1 MFQRLIYIPTQ
12 RAERL
17 PTVRR
22 TDMLIERFLSSLRYV
37 RNDAHFQRNKGL
49 SAAASPPPTTPTN
62 DANPLRGDPCGPCGR
77 LPCGHLRCGHLRPCK
92 GFDCNPL
99 EAITREATTRVAPTR
114 SNCNLLK
121 ATTRVAP
128 TCSDCNLSKA
138 TTRVAPT
145 WFASL
150 VGGNGGGEA
159 AAVPPYFSEN
169 ECYSKRS
176 AAKRGISHKYAFS
189 YSVTQLFSYFFIN
202 YQLSIINY

>member
-99 EAITREATTRVAPTR
+99 EATTRVAPTESHHWYR
-114 SNCNLLK
+114 
-121 ATTRVAP
+121 REEPP
-128 TCSDCNLSKA
+128 TNS
-138 TTRVAPT
+138 
-145 WFASL
+145 
-150 VGGNGGGEA
+150 
-159 AAVPPYFSEN
+159 AVV
-169 ECYSKRS
+169 
-176 AAKRGISHKYAFS
+176 S
-189 YSVTQLFSYFFIN
+189 YQWSVTQLFIN
-202 YQLSIINY
+202 Y